1 MPTDRM
7 RCRVAN
13 ARVRTDQRDTLE
25 DLIYKLFERR
35 HHDYVGGQ
43 EKDWLTMELVQS
55 LRRESQIYKEELSTQ
70 TDGPLPFALGY
81 FRLHGDDLRL
91 TTDEVPANVEGRT
104 LVRLFSEF
112 LAPGARFWF
121 GGEEGNGWEIRGADD
136 LVSLSNPQSVVEESE
151 QKN

>member
-1 MPTDRM
+1 M

-13 ARVRTDQRDTLE
+13 AQVRADQRDTLE

-55 LRRESQIYKEELSTQ
+55 LRRESPLYKEELSTQ
-70 TDGPLPFALGY
+70 TNGPLPFALGY

-91 TTDEVPANVEGRT
+91 TTDEVPANVDGRT
-104 LVRLFSEF
+104 LVRFLSEF

-121 GGEEGNGWEIRGADD
+121 GGEEGNGWEIRGRDD
-136 LVSLSNPQSVVEESE
+136 LVPLPDRHVDEDEGA